1 MDNPNNAYT
10 LVSSSSSPFDTTF
23 SAENATDSQ
32 FTYTVHST
40 HTMAS
45 RLVSQGREVGKIE
58 HFPGPLGSDNVL
70 IGEKN
75 IKPSGLKT
83 MGIGRSVSPLE
94 LKKRNTNKPNRHGAK
109 VFEGSD
115 GVQYSWK
122 LVQGEGWTVS
132 ALHSISFTSS
142 ALKKV
147 R

>member
-70 IGEKN
+70 LGEKN
-75 IKPSGLKT
+75 IKPSGLKS
-83 MGIGRSVSPLE
+83 MGIGRSVSL
-94 LKKRNTNKPNRHGAK
+94 LRSTKRNVNKFNRHGAK

-115 GVQYSWK
+115 GVRYSWK
-122 LVQGEGWTVS
+122 LVQDEGWTVS
-132 ALHSISFTSS
+132 AFQSISFTTC
-142 ALKKV
+142 
-147 R
+147 